1 MLDDNELLFDE
12 LYEKTKDCGRVQ
24 FINLLMEKER
34 ENQELKEQLEVGKEQ
49 YNDLVEEKE
58 NLQEQLDYLRGGEYL
73 NQLRFER
80 DMLQHVVDT
89 NGVPSEVYDYLDC
102 THRNTELLEESQE
115 LKKQLED
122 HIKAEMKAKDES
134 EKLRKEYQETYKD
147 VRVEIKEYK
156 TQQKEFIEW
165 LEKEIEA
172 IENKLNRYNELVK
185 QGKETDFEYYESI
198 IDERK
203 FDIYMKTLRKYK
215 EIIGDK
221 DE

>member
-1 MLDDNELLFDE
+1 MLDENELLFDE

-80 DMLQHVVDT
+80 DMLQHVVD
-89 NGVPSEVYDYLDC
+89 NSEVSKVDKEFINM
-102 THRNTELLEESQE
+102 THKNTELLS
-115 LKKQLED
+115 
-122 HIKAEMKAKDES
+122 
-134 EKLRKEYQETYKD
+134 
-147 VRVEIKEYK
+147 
-156 TQQKEFIEW
+156 QQKEFIDYLDAIISY
-165 LEKEIEA
+165 LENDIKYY
-172 IENKLNRYNELVK
+172 ENNYTPTGKYL
-185 QGKETDFEYYESI
+185 KETRTNQYNCLLQ
-198 IDERK
+198 
-203 FDIYMKTLRKYK
+203 MKAKYK
-215 EIIGDK
+215 EIIGVK

>member
-1 MLDDNELLFDE
+1 MDNRTIEE
-12 LYEKTKDCGRVQ
+12 VRNNETKL
-24 FINLLMEKER
+24 IKEIEILEE
-34 ENQELKEQLEVGKEQ
+34 ENQK
-49 YNDLVEEKE
+49 
-58 NLQEQLDYLRGGEYL
+58 
-73 NQLRFER
+73 
-80 DMLQHVVDT
+80 
-89 NGVPSEVYDYLDC
+89 
-102 THRNTELLEESQE
+102 
-115 LKKQLED
+115 LKKQLE
-122 HIKAEMKAKDES
+122 
-134 EKLRKEYQETYKD
+134 
-147 VRVEIKEYK
+147 EIKNEPLTNRIGRIDSVIANIYSRNRTHK
-156 TQQKEFIEW
+156 KEFIEW

>member
-34 ENQELKEQLEVGKEQ
+34 ENQELK
-49 YNDLVEEKE
+49 
-58 NLQEQLDYLRGGEYL
+58 
-73 NQLRFER
+73 
-80 DMLQHVVDT
+80 
-89 NGVPSEVYDYLDC
+89 
-102 THRNTELLEESQE
+102 
-115 LKKQLED
+115 KQLE
-122 HIKAEMKAKDES
+122 
-134 EKLRKEYQETYKD
+134 
-147 VRVEIKEYK
+147 EIKNEPLTNRIGRIDSVIANIYSRNRTHK
-156 TQQKEFIEW
+156 KEFIEW